1 MFLLGGLVSR
11 SVYKVH
17 VVANIKWLIFN
28 SASPLL
34 TYMSWCSPT
43 TIKTNL
49 IWISLFYI
57 AITCNQLVGFWI
69 LWSVEFKC
77 VTNTIFRS
85 KYKYKY
91 MSLDFFWQKKNNYI
105 LVNFFCGK
113 YKLIWIPF
121 FRQIQIKIYFGITQ
135 LGQY

>member
-1 MFLLGGLVSR
+1 MPGLPAPFCKIKKMLLLGGLVSR

-17 VVANIKWLIFN
+17 VVANIKWLIFDC
-28 SASPLL
+28 ASPLL

-91 MSLDFFWQKKNNYI
+91 MSLDFFWQKKKYI
-105 LVNFFCGK
+105 FWFNFF
-113 YKLIWIPF
+113 W
-121 FRQIQIKIYFGITQ
+121 QIQINLDTIF
-135 LGQY
+135 